1 MPEINA
7 SNDTETPGGA
17 PALEPECSL
26 SDLQYPNDFPEFE
39 DVLLAFSNENPEYR
53 NLLTE
58 RTRSL
63 IKDVF
68 LDENNE
74 VLPQKTINKN
84 REQTRVRIYY
94 ILKQLEQNERWRQE
108 KAKTNLIPEVK
119 NGSKALRISASEAE
133 FKASPRTILKTLQ
146 EIFTPPTEKMAFQ
159 RDELCSKGKD
169 MSCIVIDPASINA
182 TKLRNLGLEEY
193 IPEKG
198 KRMTPAERMAF
209 MARAIPDIKEILS
222 NLESIRMPQNWH
234 ESDNN
239 YFRLMRIGSGKK
251 EGYVL
256 GTQVIRGKKTMFVTD
271 IHKAYRRLFH
281 IMGES
286 YKQEIKLLR
295 ELETSILKIHAD
307 LEKWPMGPEDLEST
321 RAKLHEM
328 ADSLK
333 YVEDED
339 KVRIKKLIDASVE
352 LKTSRT
358 IPAKFGKSEKDGKR
372 EVIREKKTVE
382 QVNPKATRARLYPSR
397 IRKSFQSRVDR
408 IRRISSHLSQDN
420 VVSEDYIIR
429 QQIPFDKIM
438 DLFESKTVGVNMDR
452 TPTVKSSKITE
463 STLDRIDRNCSYAQG
478 VTPPVEPYLS
488 FSRKVLSH
496 TAETRRLIE
505 IDAPRIERASEY
517 MKVYFVAKIQRFYQR
532 LQHVYGRYISP
543 SEIPDF
549 EKLSDEIGLLEKF
562 LFKKEVRAL
571 LVKDGQKNEVF
582 LKSKSYSVAY
592 GKLDQFIKEM
602 LVCSREAAK
611 LQAEHPEN
619 TDDLKRLQKTLREH
633 VKGFDFPELIAGI
646 QTNPEEESDYVI
658 EEI

>member
-1 MPEINA
+1 MSEINT

-17 PALEPECSL
+17 PASTPSL
-26 SDLQYPNDFPEFE
+26 SDLNYPNDFPAFE
-39 DVLLAFSNENPEYR
+39 DVLVDYSKENTEYMDLLKARTCNLVESVFIDPDGEPLPE
-53 NLLTE
+53 
-58 RTRSL
+58 
-63 IKDVF
+63 
-68 LDENNE
+68 
-74 VLPQKTINKN
+74 KTIKRNKDL
-84 REQTRVRIYY
+84 TRVRIFY
-94 ILKQLEQNERWRQE
+94 ILKQLEQSERWKVE
-108 KAKTNLIPEVK
+108 KAKANQLSAMIPDSLK
-119 NGSKALRISASEAE
+119 TSDAIRISASEAE

-146 EIFTPPTEKMAFQ
+146 EMFTPPTERIAFQ
-159 RDELCSKGKD
+159 REELCSKDKD

-182 TKLRNLGLEEY
+182 TKLKNLGLEEY

-198 KRMTPAERMAF
+198 KRMTPAERMAY
-209 MARAIPDIKEILS
+209 MARAIPEIKEIIS
-222 NLESIRMPQNWH
+222 NLESIRIPQNWH

-281 IMGES
+281 IMEES

-307 LEKWPMGPEDLEST
+307 LEKWPMEPEDLEST

-339 KVRIKKLIDASVE
+339 KVKIKELIDASVE

-358 IPAKFGKSEKDGKR
+358 VRGNEK
-372 EVIREKKTVE
+372 IE
-382 QVNPKATRARLYPSR
+382 QINPKATRARLYPAR
-397 IRKSFQSRVDR
+397 IRKFFQSRVDR

-420 VVSEDYIIR
+420 VLSEDYITR
-429 QQIPFDKIM
+429 QQIPFDGVM
-438 DLFESKTVGVNMDR
+438 EMFESKSVGVNLDR
-452 TPTVKSSKITE
+452 TPTVKGRKRTE
-463 STLDRIDRNCSYAQG
+463 STLDRIDRECSYAQG
-478 VTPPVEPYLS
+478 GTPPVEPYLS

-505 IDAPRIERASEY
+505 IDAPRTERATEF

-532 LQHVYGRYISP
+532 LQNVYGKYISP
-543 SEIPDF
+543 AEIPDF
-549 EKLSDEIGLLEKF
+549 GRLSGEIGLLQKG
-562 LFKKEVRAL
+562 LFQKKVKVSM
-571 LVKDGQKNEVF
+571 VKDGQKKEVV
-582 LKSKSYSVAY
+582 LKSKSYSAAY
-592 GKLDQFIKEM
+592 EKLYKFIKEM
-602 LVCSREAAK
+602 AVCVREAEK
-611 LQAEHPEN
+611 LQEEHPEN

-633 VKGFDFPELIAGI
+633 VREFDFPELIASI

-658 EEI
+658 EEK